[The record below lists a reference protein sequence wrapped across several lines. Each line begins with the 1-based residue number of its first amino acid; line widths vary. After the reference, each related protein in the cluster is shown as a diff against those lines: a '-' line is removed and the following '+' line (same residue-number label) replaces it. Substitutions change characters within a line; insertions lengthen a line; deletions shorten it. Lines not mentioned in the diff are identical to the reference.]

1 VRAKPVK
8 WGLIAVALAYL
19 LAILVIPV
27 GAVVWR
33 AFQAGLD
40 PVTETLTSDLFLHAM
55 WLTLV
60 CTLIAVPLNTIFG
73 VMFAMLVV
81 RRRMRGRNFFS
92 LFADLPL
99 ALSPV
104 VIGLSLVLVWGI
116 HGWFGGWFF
125 EHGIRIIF
133 SLPGMVLA
141 TIFVSL
147 PFVVREVVPVLRAV
161 GTEQEEAA
169 EVLGASPSRIFWRI
183 TLPSI
188 KWGVAYGVILTTAR
202 ALGEYGA
209 VAVVSGRMTGQTET
223 ATIFVDSQWTQ
234 FNEEA
239 AFTAALVLAV
249 IAVIVV
255 VAVNL
260 IVRKE
265 DIDGHHR

>member
-1 VRAKPVK
+1 MRAGWAK
-8 WGLIAVALAYL
+8 GALIGVALAYL

-33 AFQAGLD
+33 AFQAGTE
-40 PVTETLTSDLFLHAM
+40 PVVATLTSEPFLHAM
-55 WLTLV
+55 WLTLI
-60 CTLIAVPLNTIFG
+60 CTLIAVPLNTVFG
-73 VMFAMLVV
+73 IMFALLVV
-81 RRRMRGRNFFS
+81 RRRIRGRTVFS
-92 LFADLPL
+92 LFVDLPL

-104 VIGLSLVLVWGI
+104 VIGLSLLLVWGI

-125 EHGIRIIF
+125 DEGIRIIYA
-133 SLPGMVLA
+133 LPGMVLA

-161 GTEQEEAA
+161 GTDQEEAA
-169 EVLGASPSRIFWRI
+169 AVLGASPARTFWQI

-209 VAVVSGRMTGQTET
+209 VAVVSGRRTNETET
-223 ATIFVDSQWTQ
+223 ATIFIDSQWHQ

-239 AFTAALVLAV
+239 AFTTALVLAV

-255 VAVNL
+255 VGVNL

-265 DIDGHHR
+265 DLDGHHR

>member
-1 VRAKPVK
+1 MRGA
-8 WGLIAVALAYL
+8 WARGILIGIALAYL

-33 AFQAGLD
+33 AFQAGVD
-40 PVTETLTSDLFLHAM
+40 PVMQTLGSDLFLHAM

-60 CTLIAVPLNTIFG
+60 CTLIAVPLNTLFG
-73 VMFAMLVV
+73 IAFAMLVV
-81 RRRMRGRNFFS
+81 RRRIRGRTVLS
-92 LFADLPL
+92 LFVDLPL

-116 HGWFGGWFF
+116 NGWFGGWFF
-125 EHGIRIIF
+125 DNGFRIIYA
-133 SLPGMVLA
+133 LPGMVLA

-161 GTEQEEAA
+161 GTDQEEAA
-169 EVLGASPSRIFWRI
+169 EVLGASPARIFWKI

-209 VAVVSGRMTGQTET
+209 VAVVSGRRTGETET
-223 ATIFVDSQWTQ
+223 ATVFIDSQWHQ

-239 AFTAALVLAV
+239 AFTTALVLAV
-249 IAVIVV
+249 IAVFVV

>member
-1 VRAKPVK
+1 MRARTVK
-8 WGLIAVALAYL
+8 WGLIGVALAYL

-33 AFQAGLD
+33 AFQGGTG
-40 PVTETLTSDLFLHAM
+40 PVLETLTSDLFLHAM
-55 WLTLV
+55 WLTLI

-73 VMFAMLVV
+73 ITFALLVV
-81 RRRMRGRNFFS
+81 RRRMRGRS
-92 LFADLPL
+92 VLTLFADLPL

-116 HGWFGGWFF
+116 YGWFGGWFAD
-125 EHGIRIIF
+125 HGIRIIF
-133 SLPGMVLA
+133 SLPGMVIA

-147 PFVVREVVPVLRAV
+147 PFVLREVIPVLRAV
-161 GTEQEEAA
+161 GTDQEEAA
-169 EVLGASPSRIFWRI
+169 AVLGASQSRIFWKI

-209 VAVVSGRMTGQTET
+209 VAVVSGRITGQTET
-223 ATIFVDSQWTQ
+223 ATIFVEHQWAQ

-249 IAVIVV
+249 IAVFVV
-255 VAVNL
+255 LAVNL

-265 DIDGHHR
+265 DLDGHHR